1 MWELFQIPVEPAN
14 LPYTILL
21 GLVVLYWVL
30 YLLGAFGEDALDF
43 LGLDLGYLLSA
54 GRAAGSR

>member
-43 LGLDLGYLLSA
+43 LGLDLG
-54 GRAAGSR
+54 